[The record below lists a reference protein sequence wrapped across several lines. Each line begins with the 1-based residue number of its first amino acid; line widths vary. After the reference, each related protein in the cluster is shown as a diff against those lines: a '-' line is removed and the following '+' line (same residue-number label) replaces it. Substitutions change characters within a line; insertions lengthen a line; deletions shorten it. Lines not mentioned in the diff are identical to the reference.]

1 VRRLLINADDFGLT
15 PGVNRA
21 IVEAHTRGVVT
32 SATLMANGRSFQD
45 AVRRAQSTPRLSVG
59 CHLVLVDGSPVLS
72 AAQIPSLVDQ
82 KSKDGRSKD
91 HVNRD
96 SPNASIGGTRFG
108 ESLSKFAVLA
118 RLGRLAPEQIEAEAT
133 AQIRK
138 LQAAGIKVSHVDSH
152 KHTHLFP
159 NVLLPLLRAAQACG
173 VPVIRNPF
181 GRVRFALVAKR
192 PGLWKRYGEIRLL
205 GAPASKFV
213 RAVREAGMITPD
225 GILGI
230 VATGALDQQLFRLM
244 VENLPDGTWEFVC
257 HPGYNDAEL
266 QSVRTRLKA
275 SREKELEILTSA
287 ETRELLAGEGIE
299 LISYRDLARS
309 A

>member
-1 VRRLLINADDFGLT
+1 VRRLLINADDFGFT

-21 IVEAHTRGVVT
+21 IVEAHTQGVVT
-32 SATLMANGRSFQD
+32 SATLMANGPAFED
-45 AVRRAQSTPRLSVG
+45 AVRLAKSAACLSVG
-59 CHLVLVDGSPVLS
+59 CHVVLVDGSPVLS
-72 AAQIPSLVDQ
+72 AAQIPSLI
-82 KSKDGRSKD
+82 GRRSKD

-96 SPNASIGGTRFG
+96 SPNASRGGTCFR
-108 ESLSKFAVLA
+108 ESLSNFAVLA

-138 LQAAGIKVSHVDSH
+138 LQAAGIEVSHLDSH

-159 NVLLPLLRAAQACG
+159 SVLQPLLRAAQACR
-173 VPVIRNPF
+173 VPAIRNPF

-192 PGLWKRYGEIRLL
+192 PGLWKRYSEIKLL
-205 GAPASKFV
+205 GAPAGKFV
-213 RAVREAGMITPD
+213 RAVREAGMTTPD

-275 SREKELEILTSA
+275 SREKELQVLTSA